1 MLKRI
6 EVKLL
11 YPDAKAPYR
20 APDSIGYD
28 LYSYEDVVIPA
39 SKFEN
44 NLYSSPG
51 KAIINTGVS
60 ISFGPSSNPDDPSY
74 YKEYGAFIW
83 DRSSMGSKALRAV
96 GFQVYGEEK
105 VVNVLGSY
113 LSVADPFLTKHAG
126 CIEGTYRGEWKV
138 VLVNLSDVDYKVA
151 KGDRIAQVVFQEVE
165 TPDVVNLG
173 YGDNVTLKASLR
185 DAGGFGSTGK

>member
-11 YPDAKAPYR
+11 YPDAKPPYR

-51 KAIINTGVS
+51 KAIISTGVS
-60 ISFGPSSNPDDPSY
+60 IAFCGSTYGRT
-74 YKEYGAFIW
+74 YGAFIW
-83 DRSSMGSKALRAV
+83 DRSSMGAKALRAV

-113 LSVADPFLTKHAG
+113 LNVADPFLSKLAG

-138 VLVNLSDVDYKVA
+138 VLVNLSSYDYKVA

-165 TPDVVNLG
+165 TPEVNNLG
-173 YGDNVTLKASLR
+173 YGDNIRLEASLR